1 MWTGPI
7 SVKTYLERFCP
18 VQLLSILKW
27 LETRWWLVSKTI
39 FFYLPTYLLTYLL
52 TYLNTCLLSSRSM
65 LQSRKKIFV
74 LVNTGCLV
82 LGQKPRP
89 VIVGWHQPLSPNVY
103 FNISRKSFISS
114 VPSQNCHF
122 KRHIN
127 LFHLQTL
134 MNACPVTVSALNSAS
149 ILQAPIFADA
159 VLDSFWIQMAELAQ
173 VNLNPLSS
181 GWRHL
186 LKAANKSSFRSPFLL
201 YL

>member
-1 MWTGPI
+1 MLAFFKVNAPESKKNI
-7 SVKTYLERFCP
+7 SFGEYRVP
-18 VQLLSILKW
+18 G
-27 LETRWWLVSKTI
+27 TRPKATPSYCWH
-39 FFYLPTYLLTYLL
+39 
-52 TYLNTCLLSSRSM
+52 
-65 LQSRKKIFV
+65 
-74 LVNTGCLV
+74 
-82 LGQKPRP
+82 
-89 VIVGWHQPLSPNVY
+89 GWHRPLSPNVY

-149 ILQAPIFADA
+149 TLQAAIIADA

-186 LKAANKSSFRSPFLL
+186 LKAANKTSFRSPFLL

>member
-1 MWTGPI
+1 MLAFFKVNAPESKKNI
-7 SVKTYLERFCP
+7 SFGEYRVP
-18 VQLLSILKW
+18 S
-27 LETRWWLVSKTI
+27 
-39 FFYLPTYLLTYLL
+39 
-52 TYLNTCLLSSRSM
+52 
-65 LQSRKKIFV
+65 
-74 LVNTGCLV
+74 LV

-89 VIVGWHQPLSPNVY
+89 VIVGWHRPLSPNVY

-149 ILQAPIFADA
+149 TLQAPIFADA

-186 LKAANKSSFRSPFLL
+186 LKAANKTSFRSPFLL